1 MANDLLSD
9 KPLISSL
16 TSLAYSWTEFT
27 RLKGEY
33 EKRQTLIKK
42 SKLKT
47 QRDNIE
53 DCMEKLR
60 KCFEKIFLSKTKN
73 NMNVFALSQTYL
85 KRAEHI
91 RELLVA
97 IGKVKSMINPELHK
111 NLRKR
116 IKQQI

>member
-73 NMNVFALSQTYL
+73 S
-85 KRAEHI
+85 H
-91 RELLVA
+91 
-97 IGKVKSMINPELHK
+97 
-111 NLRKR
+111 
-116 IKQQI
+116 